1 MAALTRIPIIEDLTS
16 GPVPAGSNI
25 LVEYDPASQW
35 YNASVTIAAGW
46 LKSAENRSVHYEAG
60 AQPPDQ
66 VRSQLKRL
74 GLDASQ
80 LENTFADAEYERL
93 QIFDAY
99 TVSLGQKSKEKHH
112 WDSLKV
118 ADISLIMSR
127 EDMRR
132 TPNSEHLMI
141 IDDDSLFARFNDER
155 AWVELELTRFFPIA
169 GIRKMIYIAGVM
181 KGVLSDW
188 AYKRLE
194 GACEIVVDFRL
205 DETSDPPRDL
215 MRIRNARNVGVD
227 RRWHGLKVGE
237 NFEVTLEKEQAS
249 HAK

>member
-1 MAALTRIPIIEDLTS
+1 MTRIPIIEGLTS

-35 YNASVTIAAGW
+35 YNASVTMAAGW

-80 LENTFADAEYERL
+80 LENRFVDSEYERL
-93 QIFDAY
+93 QIFDAF
-99 TVSLGQKSKEKHH
+99 TVSLGQKSKEKYH

-132 TPNSEHLMI
+132 APNPEHLTI

-155 AWVELELTRFFPIA
+155 LWVELELTRFLPIA
-169 GIRKMIYIAGVM
+169 GIRKTIYIAGVM

-188 AYKRLE
+188 VYKRLE
-194 GACEIVVDFRL
+194 GACEIVVDFKL

-215 MRIRNARNVGVD
+215 VRIRSARNVGVD
-227 RRWHGLKVGE
+227 RRWYGLKVDE
-237 NFEVTLEKEQAS
+237 NFEVTLEK
-249 HAK
+249 